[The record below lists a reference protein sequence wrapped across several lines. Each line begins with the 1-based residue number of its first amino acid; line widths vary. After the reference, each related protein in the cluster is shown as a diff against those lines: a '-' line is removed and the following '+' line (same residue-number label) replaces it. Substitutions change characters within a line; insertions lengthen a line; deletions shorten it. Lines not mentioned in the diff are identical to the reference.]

1 MSMTKQ
7 TRKVKLQ
14 PKTRQLTWGYQKIVP
29 ELRINGNWL
38 QDHGFKAGDCVEIT
52 VRQNELIIKPVS

>member
-1 MSMTKQ
+1 MVKQ
-7 TRKVKLQ
+7 TCKIKLQ
-14 PKTRQLTWGYQKIVP
+14 PKTRQLTWGHQKIVP

-38 QDHGFKAGDCVEIT
+38 QDHGFKAGECVEIT